1 MVTAQQSADCGS
13 PGPHSPQA
21 TGPYERTPPRVLTAL
36 YQQRALVWAFASRD
50 LSTRYRTS
58 SLGWLWSLVQPL
70 IQLLIYAA
78 VFSLVFRV
86 QAPPLGADPDRTSFA
101 AFLFTGMVTWN
112 IFSGMIIQSMGSLRS
127 NSELLRKVR
136 FPAWTPILGTSL
148 VQLIQIALEVVVLV
162 AMFIFQRNIG
172 VSWVLVIPI
181 LIATA
186 LFGQGV
192 GFMLAILNARFGDVQ
207 YIVTVAL
214 GALYFLTPI
223 LYPMSLIEDT
233 ASWLAWVVEF
243 NPMTWFV
250 TAMHEVMYSLQFPQ
264 IWVVPALL
272 AFGMAVFWLGFTVFN
287 RWSKD
292 IGEIL

>member
-1 MVTAQQSADCGS
+1 MVTAQKCVKNGYPSRTWPS
-13 PGPHSPQA
+13 
-21 TGPYERTPPRVLTAL
+21 ERTPPRVFTAL
-36 YQQRALVWAFASRD
+36 YQQRALVWAFAGRD

-58 SLGWLWSLVQPL
+58 SLGWLWSLAQPL

-86 QAPPLGADPDRTSFA
+86 QAPALGADPDRTSFA

-112 IFSGMIIQSMGSLRS
+112 VFSTVIVQSMGSLRTS
-127 NSELLRKVR
+127 SELLRKVR

-148 VQLIQIALEVVVLV
+148 VQMIQVGLEVLVLV
-162 AMFIFQRNIG
+162 GMFIFLGNIG
-172 VSWVLVIPI
+172 ITWILAVPI
-181 LIATA
+181 LLAAA

-207 YIVTVAL
+207 YIVTVTL

-223 LYPMSLIEDT
+223 LYPMSLIENT
-233 ASWLAWVVEF
+233 ASWLAWIVEL
-243 NPMTWFV
+243 NPITWFV
-250 TAMHEVMYSLQFPQ
+250 QSMHDVMYSLQFPP

-287 RWSKD
+287 RLSKD

>member
-1 MVTAQQSADCGS
+1 M
-13 PGPHSPQA
+13 
-21 TGPYERTPPRVLTAL
+21 LTDL

-58 SLGWLWSLVQPL
+58 SLGWVWSLVQPL
-70 IQLLIYAA
+70 VQLLIYAA

-86 QAPPLGADPDRTSFA
+86 QAPGLGSDPERTSFA

-112 IFSGMIIQSMGSLRS
+112 IFFGLVIQSMGSLRS
-127 NSELLRKVR
+127 NAELLRKVH

-148 VQLIQIALEVVVLV
+148 IQLIQVGLEVLVLIG
-162 AMFIFQRNIG
+162 MFIFLGNIG
-172 VSWVLVIPI
+172 ITWILAVPI
-181 LIATA
+181 LLAAA
-186 LFGQGV
+186 LFGQGL
-192 GFMLAILNARFGDVQ
+192 GFMLSILNARYGDVQ
-207 YIVTVAL
+207 YIVTVTL

-223 LYPMSLIEDT
+223 LYPISLIENT
-233 ASWLAWVVEF
+233 ANWLAWIVKL

-250 TAMHEVMYSLQFPQ
+250 QSMHEVMYSLQFPPV
-264 IWVVPALL
+264 WVVPALL

-287 RWSKD
+287 RLSKD